1 MKGLKR
7 VFCFSLVVFTCFSGC
22 TMVPEYTRPA
32 APVPTAWPSGPAYSD
47 SAPAQHAAAAD
58 DLQWREFFKD
68 KRLQQVIEAALE
80 NNRDL
85 RVAALNVERA
95 RALYRIQRAELL
107 PKLDATAAG
116 LKERVP
122 GEISGSGGG
131 NAEGAVTFEQYS
143 AELGITS
150 WELDFFGR
158 IRSLEESALEEYFA
172 TEFARRSAQILLIS
186 EVAAAYM
193 TLAADRENLELAQS
207 TLESQQAS
215 YNLIRRRFEV
225 GIAPDLDVRQ
235 VQQRVEAARV
245 DVALYTRLV
254 AQDENAL
261 NLLVGAP
268 VPAELLPKELRDVKA
283 LPNVSPGISSEVL
296 LSRPDVLQAESRLK
310 AANANI
316 GAARAALFPR
326 ISLTTA
332 VGTASGDLTGLFQ
345 SGSLAWNFA
354 PKMVMPIFDPRLWSA
369 VTVTKVDREIAQ
381 AQYEAAI
388 QSAFR
393 DVADALATMGT
404 VGAQLEA
411 QRSLVDAS
419 AASYRLA
426 YARYDKGIDTFLS
439 ALDAQRSLYGA
450 QQGFIAIHLAKIINR
465 LRLYAALG
473 GGAQ

>member
-1 MKGLKR
+1 MSKQLI
-7 VFCFSLVVFTCFSGC
+7 SLLALTAVLFSGC
-22 TMVPEYTRPA
+22 TLIPPYTRPA
-32 APVPTAWPSGPAYSD
+32 APVPEAWPTGAAYKDPSSEQD
-47 SAPAQHAAAAD
+47 APTTAAD
-58 DLQWREFFKD
+58 LEWRQFFKD
-68 KRLQQVIEAALE
+68 KRLQKVIECALQ

-107 PKLDATAAG
+107 PKVDATASG
-116 LKERVP
+116 IKERVP
-122 GEISGSGGG
+122 GEISGSQGGS
-131 NAEGAVTFEQYS
+131 AEGAVTVEQYS
-143 AELGITS
+143 VEMGITS

-158 IRSLEESALEEYFA
+158 IRSLEKSALEEYFA
-172 TEFARRSAQILLIS
+172 TEYARRSAQILLLS
-186 EVAAAYM
+186 EVATAYM

-215 YNLIRRRFEV
+215 YNLIRRRVEV
-225 GIAPDLDVRQ
+225 GISPELDLRQ

-261 NLLVGAP
+261 ELLVGAP
-268 VPAELLPKELRDVKA
+268 VPAELLPQGLRDVKA

-296 LSRPDVLQAESRLK
+296 LSRPDVLQTESRLK

-326 ISLTTA
+326 ISLTSA
-332 VGTASGDLTGLFQ
+332 VGSASGDLTGLFK

-354 PKMVMPIFDPRLWSA
+354 PKATLPIFDPRLWSA
-369 VTVTKVDREIAQ
+369 VTVTEVDRKIAV

-393 DVADALATMGT
+393 DVANALATVGT

-411 QRSLVDAS
+411 QRSLVEAS

-426 YARYDKGIDTFLS
+426 YARYEKGVDTFLS
-439 ALDAQRSLYGA
+439 TLDAQRSLYGA
-450 QQGFIAIHLAKIINR
+450 QQGFIAIHLAKIVNR
-465 LRLYAALG
+465 VRLYAALG